1 MVVGTWSLTQRVL
14 EMTCGR
20 KNQLE
25 VEAGV
30 VAVVV
35 EEEDEDD
42 EDDEDEVSP
51 VEGLVVAESELDEE
65 SPPDDDADDELE
77 DVFPRLSVL

>member
-35 EEEDEDD
+35 EEED